1 MVGGTAGPPA
11 ADARD
16 RSRPDLAGS
25 SSPQADLLLR
35 GGTVV
40 DGTGAP
46 PVIADVA
53 VGGGRIL
60 EVGPA
65 LGLTAA
71 ETLDVSG
78 LLVTPGFIDIH
89 SHSDFTLT
97 VDPRAVSSIAQGVTL
112 EVVGNCGHGCAPVA
126 DPEAVK
132 GNVYGYSEEH
142 PIGWHTVAEYLD
154 VLEAGRPALN
164 VLTLVPN
171 GNLRLAAATDLDR
184 PSTPAELARM
194 ERLLAQGLEEGAFGF
209 STGLEYGP
217 EQACSEE
224 EVTRLCRI
232 TSRAGGFYAT
242 HTRNRAGQARETV
255 AEAVRTAEA
264 SGVRLQI
271 SHISVVARLAADG
284 GRAVAGAVEQVDEAR
299 SRGVDA
305 GFDMHTRLFGTTN
318 LSAVLPPEALAGSRR
333 EIAARLSG
341 VSARRELKRYPSIV
355 RALARDD
362 WSRIL
367 LAECSDPDLCHRSV
381 AEVAEARGLEPLDA
395 VYEVLLEEIED
406 LHRPMILAFCYH
418 EDEIRPAFEHPD
430 CMVGSDATALSPDG
444 PLAESVFHGAYTWAA
459 WFYRHFVTE
468 LGLLRPEEA
477 VRRLTSLPAE
487 RLGLSDRGRIRP
499 GARADLAVLEPK
511 GFAERGTTRDPNRT
525 AAGVRHVLVNGR
537 LALRDGALTGERAG
551 RVLRRAA

>member
-1 MVGGTAGPPA
+1 MA
-11 ADARD
+11 A
-16 RSRPDLAGS
+16 
-25 SSPQADLLLR
+25 SPESAPVDFLLK

-46 PVIADVA
+46 PVAADVA
-53 VGGGRIL
+53 VAGGRIL
-60 EVGPA
+60 EVGPT

-78 LLVTPGFIDIH
+78 LLVSPGFIDIH

-112 EVVGNCGHGCAPVA
+112 EVVGNCGHGCAPVV

-132 GNVYGYSEEH
+132 GNVYGFSEEH
-142 PIGWHTVAEYLD
+142 PIHWGTVAEYLD
-154 VLEAGRPALN
+154 VLEAGGPAVN

-171 GNLRLAAATDLDR
+171 GNLRLAAAADLDR
-184 PSTPAELARM
+184 SSTPAELSRM
-194 ERLLAQGLEEGAFGF
+194 ESLLEQGLEEGAFGF

-224 EVTRLCRI
+224 EVTRLCRA
-232 TSRAGGFYAT
+232 TARAGGFYAT

-255 AEAVRTAEA
+255 AEAIRTAEA
-264 SGVRLQI
+264 AGVPLQI
-271 SHISVVARLAADG
+271 SHISVVARLAEDG
-284 GRAVAGAVEQVDEAR
+284 GRAVAEAVEQVQAAR
-299 SRGVDA
+299 RRGVDA

-318 LSAVLPPEALAGSRR
+318 LSAVLPPEALAGSRG

-341 VSARRELKRYPSIV
+341 ATARRELKSYPSILH
-355 RALARDD
+355 ALARDD
-362 WSRIL
+362 WGRIL
-367 LAECSDPDLCHRSV
+367 LTGCSDPELCHRSV

-395 VYEVLLEEIED
+395 VYDLLLEEIDD
-406 LHRPMILAFCYH
+406 LHRPMILAFCYR
-418 EDEIRPAFEHPD
+418 EEEIRPAFEHPD
-430 CMVGSDATALSPDG
+430 CMVGSDATALAPDG
-444 PLAESVFHGAYTWAA
+444 PLARSVFHGAYTWAA
-459 WFYRHFVTE
+459 WFYRHFVTD

-487 RLGLSDRGRIRP
+487 RLGLADRGRVRP
-499 GARADLAVLEPK
+499 GAWADLAVLEPE

-537 LALRDGALTGERAG
+537 MALRDGALTAERAG
-551 RVLRRAA
+551 RVLRRAG

>member
-65 LGLTAA
+65 LGLTGA

-78 LLVTPGFIDIH
+78 FLVTPGFIDIH

-142 PIGWHTVAEYLD
+142 PIGWRTVAEYLD
-154 VLEAGRPALN
+154 VLEAGGPAVN

-171 GNLRLAAATDLDR
+171 GNLRLAAAADLER

-284 GRAVAGAVEQVDEAR
+284 VRAVAEAVDQVDAAR
-299 SRGVDA
+299 RRGVDA

-318 LSAVLPPEALAGSRR
+318 LSAVLPPEAQTGTRD

-341 VSARRELKRYPSIV
+341 AAARRELKRYPSIV

-395 VYEVLLEEIED
+395 VYDVLLEEIED
-406 LHRPMILAFCYH
+406 LHRPMILAFCYR
-418 EDEIRPAFEHPD
+418 EEEIRPAFEHPD

-499 GARADLAVLEPK
+499 GAWADLAVLEPK